1 MQDLTQLLSNL
12 SLQITSQNRQL
23 SNDIHEVVERNDEF
37 KKEVRSELDE
47 LRALIWDIKN
57 PLSTQNPTAG
67 PNTPI
72 LSTLSAAVPTPV
84 TSTSVPENLTSA
96 VTNQSDQQSE
106 MMLLFANSISKLSSV
121 LGEKSESKSDWP
133 KFSGD
138 QKKFRAWYHAI
149 MAQISLPPWAE
160 FYDSSKHDVVTS
172 TSNSTLNGKLYS
184 KLLLALEGQALQS
197 IVSRKHLR
205 ANGLKLLQELVQAC
219 KPRNVPEVIAFKTSE
234 FWGNTKRF
242 PNESIDDY
250 YNRFQDLL
258 EDLTEA
264 DEPIS
269 TKSAIRHFIFTL
281 GIEFETIQNNFRLE
295 NLPSK
300 WDTQDWPSI
309 LVLCRDYYNSIKP
322 QGIMK
327 RNSSSATFDRDA
339 HQQKIKM
346 WFANP
351 VKFSKELEQEQLKF
365 PGKCLYHLSK
375 SHPTEKCHMKRA
387 LDKTKNP
394 QQRQPIPNVVSTP
407 VGRLRHITE
416 EA

>member
-1 MQDLTQLLSNL
+1 MN
-12 SLQITSQNRQL
+12 
-23 SNDIHEVVERNDEF
+23 
-37 KKEVRSELDE
+37 
-47 LRALIWDIKN
+47 
-57 PLSTQNPTAG
+57 
-67 PNTPI
+67 
-72 LSTLSAAVPTPV
+72 
-84 TSTSVPENLTSA
+84 
-96 VTNQSDQQSE
+96 
-106 MMLLFANSISKLSSV
+106 
-121 LGEKSESKSDWP
+121 
-133 KFSGD
+133 
-138 QKKFRAWYHAI
+138 
-149 MAQISLPPWAE
+149 
-160 FYDSSKHDVVTS
+160 
-172 TSNSTLNGKLYS
+172 NSTLNGNLYS
-184 KLLLALEGQALQS
+184 KLLLALKGQALQS

-205 ANGLKLLQELVQAC
+205 ANGLKLLQELVQAY
-219 KPRNVPEVIAFKTSE
+219 KPRNVPEGIAFKTSK

-242 PNESIDDY
+242 PNESMDDY
-250 YNRFQDLL
+250 YNWFQDLL
-258 EDLTEA
+258 EDLAEA

-281 GIEFETIQNNFRLE
+281 GSEFETIQNNFRLE

-300 WDTQDWPSI
+300 CDTQDWPSI
-309 LVLCRDYYNSIKP
+309 LVLCHDYYNSIKP

-327 RNSSSATFDRDA
+327 RNSPSTTFDCDA